1 MFAHSK
7 LSISQQ
13 VSTPALLLLAVVCLA
28 FVPLNPRNALQASD
42 SKLSADYTVAQLDS
56 LFRTHYPANESRPE
70 EGEKQAEHEGRDLD
84 ADRADEARRIAKPE
98 EEEGSGWEAFYRFT
112 KTKKSLI
119 ERVETIFTGRNIDE
133 ETLEELEEILIM
145 SDVGTKAASEIMAVI
160 REKAKRGEAKD
171 VESVKELLK
180 KEMTAVLGEP
190 HPLVVF
196 GNRPFVILAV
206 GVNGVGKTTTIGKL
220 ASRFRSQGLSVL
232 LAAGDTFRA
241 AAIEQLEVWAERADT
256 QLVKHQKGSDPAAVA
271 FDAIVAAQ
279 NRRIDVVIVDTA
291 GRLHTKI
298 DLMDE
303 LKKVRRTIDKA
314 MPGAPH
320 EILLVVDA
328 TTGQNALRQ
337 ADIFNQTI
345 GITGI
350 ALTKLDGT
358 AKGGIVFAI
367 TKGLGIPV
375 RLIGVGER
383 IDDLRDFDP
392 KEFAEALFS

>member
-1 MFAHSK
+1 MMGFFDRLK
-7 LSISQQ
+7 E
-13 VSTPALLLLAVVCLA
+13 
-28 FVPLNPRNALQASD
+28 
-42 SKLSADYTVAQLDS
+42 S
-56 LFRTHYPANESRPE
+56 L
-70 EGEKQAEHEGRDLD
+70 
-84 ADRADEARRIAKPE
+84 
-98 EEEGSGWEAFYRFT
+98 T

-119 ERVETIFTGRNIDE
+119 EKVETIFTGRNIDE
-133 ETLEELEEILIM
+133 ETLEELEDILIM

-171 VESVKELLK
+171 VDSVKELLK
-180 KEMTAVLGEP
+180 KEMTAILGEP
-190 HPLVVF
+190 QPLVVF

-241 AAIEQLEVWAERADT
+241 AAIEQLEIWAQRADT
-256 QLVKHQKGSDPAAVA
+256 QFVKHQKGSDPAAVA

-279 NRRIDVVIVDTA
+279 NRGIDVVIVDTA

-298 DLMDE
+298 NLMDE

-337 ADIFNQTI
+337 ADMFNQTI

-367 TKGLGIPV
+367 NEGLGIPV

-392 KEFAEALFS
+392 KEFVEALFS